1 MYAVIETG
9 GKQYRVQEGDE
20 IIVEKLAAEVGEKVS
35 FDKVLVMGEGAD
47 LQIGTPYVDA
57 LVYGQVEENGKGDK
71 VIIYKYK
78 AKKDYRKKQGHRQ
91 PFTKVLIT
99 GIGED
104 KPAPVKVEEAPA
116 SEADQ
121 EAAPAEESGVSMAF
135 VLGSQEGL
143 AEKIS
148 NADSE
153 DVIVTIPKIDLETDF
168 SNKEF
173 VDFLEGSGVSLAF
186 DETRADFSAML
197 DYPVFVSNIIQKTR
211 IKLDEEGVEAAAVT
225 AILMDKSASVEPKE
239 PKEFIANEPF
249 SFYIYT
255 TCNDTTAVLFA
266 GEIVE

>member
-104 KPAPVKVEEAPA
+104 KPAPVKAEEAPA

-121 EAAPAEESGVSMAF
+121 EAAPAEESGVSMAMKKDE
-135 VLGSQEGL
+135 LIAY
-143 AEKIS
+143 AEEHGIEVDKKATKQVIIDTIN
-148 NADSE
+148 NAE
-153 DVIVTIPKIDLETDF
+153 
-168 SNKEF
+168 
-173 VDFLEGSGVSLAF
+173 
-186 DETRADFSAML
+186 
-197 DYPVFVSNIIQKTR
+197 
-211 IKLDEEGVEAAAVT
+211 
-225 AILMDKSASVEPKE
+225 
-239 PKEFIANEPF
+239 
-249 SFYIYT
+249 
-255 TCNDTTAVLFA
+255 
-266 GEIVE
+266 